1 MYKDKN
7 ILVVIPA
14 RGGSKGI
21 PRKNIRLINNSP
33 LISYVINTAISSNLV
48 DEVIVSTDDIEIKEV
63 SQKYGA
69 FVIDRDGKFAEDSI
83 PLDPVIYDAVSQIER
98 IKNKKFDIVITV
110 QPTSPLLR
118 VETLDKAIKKL
129 VDNEDLDT
137 IISVVDD
144 RHLAWTVE
152 DGKSIPKYEKRL
164 NRQYLPR
171 EFRETGAI
179 LATKRRCITETSR
192 IGKCV
197 DLIEVNKNESID
209 IDSYEDWWVAEKLLK
224 RKKILIRTDATNEIG
239 TGHVYR
245 QLYIASRIMDH
256 EVVFLMNSKNEL
268 GINLVKESNFPIII
282 FNDNEIE
289 KILEV
294 KPDIII
300 NDILDTTNEYMSSL
314 KERNIFSINFEDMG
328 EGAKKADLVFNAL
341 YEYRLPLK
349 NIYGGHKYYILRDE
363 FKEYTKKIINRT
375 VNKILVTFGGSDPNN
390 FTERLTDII
399 DKNYK
404 DINID
409 IILGLGYKEKEKIK
423 NKYKDNDKISI
434 FDSVK
439 NISRYMYSSDIVITS
454 GGRTMYEVAS
464 LGIPCLVLC
473 QNERELTHLFGHA
486 GNGIINLGLGEHLTE
501 GMIKNT
507 IGELIENY
515 ELRSDMNT
523 KMKNI
528 DLEHGFDN
536 IIDVVTT
543 EYGEFKSIRLKDKGE
558 I

>member
-300 NDILDTTNEYMSSL
+300 NDILDTTNEYMSFL

>member
-1 MYKDKN
+1 MYNGKS
-7 ILVVIPA
+7 ILVCIPA

-21 PRKNIRLINNSP
+21 PRKNVRLMNNNP
-33 LISYVINTAISSNLV
+33 LISYVINTAKSSSLV
-48 DEVIVSTDDIEIKEV
+48 DEVIVSTDDVEIKEV
-63 SQKYGA
+63 SQKYGTL
-69 FVIDRDGKFAEDSI
+69 VVDRDGKFSEDSI
-83 PLDPVIYDAVSQIER
+83 PLDPVINDAVGQIEK
-98 IKNKKFDIVITV
+98 IKEKKFDIVVTV

-118 VETLDKAIKKL
+118 VETLDRAIMNL
-129 VDNEDLDT
+129 VDNGMVDT

-144 RHLAWTVE
+144 RHLSWTVQ
-152 DGKSIPKYEKRL
+152 DGKSVPKYEKRL
-164 NRQYLPR
+164 NRQYLPK

-179 LATKRRCITETSR
+179 LATKRRCITENSR
-192 IGKCV
+192 IGKSV
-197 DLIEVNKNESID
+197 DLIEVSKNESID

-256 EVVFLMNSKNEL
+256 EVIFLMNTKNKL
-268 GINLVKESNFPIII
+268 GVNLVKGSNFSIIT
-282 FNDNEIE
+282 FNDNESE

-294 KPDIII
+294 NPDIII
-300 NDILDTTNEYMSSL
+300 NDILDTSDEYMSFL

-363 FKEYTKKIINRT
+363 FKEHNKKIVNRT
-375 VNKILVTFGGSDPNN
+375 VNKMLVTFGGSDPNN
-390 FTERLTDII
+390 FTEKVIDII
-399 DKNYK
+399 DNHYK

-409 IILGLGYKEKEKIK
+409 IILGLGYKEKEKIR

-439 NISRYMYSSDIVITS
+439 NISKYMYGSDIVVTS

-515 ELRSDMNT
+515 ELRSDMNA
-523 KMKNI
+523 KMKSI

-543 EYGEFKSIRLKDKGE
+543 EYSKFKSILLKDKGE

>member
-1 MYKDKN
+1 LYKDKN

>member
-209 IDSYEDWWVAEKLLK
+209 IDGYEDWWVAEKLLK

-300 NDILDTTNEYMSSL
+300 NDILDTTNEYMSFL

-423 NKYKDNDKISI
+423 NKYRDNDRINI
-434 FDSVK
+434 FDSVR
-439 NISRYMYSSDIVITS
+439 NISRYMYNSDVVITS